1 MFLEIRKKPRGDYL
15 IIREKFA
22 VENGYKTK
30 TIQSIGYLNDLMDQY
45 EDPISHFRQYVEEE
59 NQRIRESEN
68 QKTERGRWING
79 DYPEY
84 GGKAHG

>member
-15 IIREKFA
+15 IIREKVA

-59 NQRIRESEN
+59 NQ
-68 QKTERGRWING
+68 KTERGRWING